1 MRDKLPFMFILLA
14 AILWGTTGTTQALA
28 PEDTHPVG
36 LGAVRLAVGGGFL
49 FLFVLLTRKLSLKN
63 WPFKVTL
70 ISALSMACYQP
81 LFFSAVSMT
90 GVAIG
95 TVIAIGSAP
104 ILSGFIEWRFLK
116 KNPTRKWWG
125 ATGISILGCLLLF
138 MKAGSVQVDV
148 VGVVLALGAGLSF
161 AVYTIVSK
169 ELVQQYSPI
178 SVVAVVFTL
187 SAIMLSPFL
196 FIIDLTSFLSVRGVI
211 VSLHLGLLATGLAYV
226 LFSKGLTAVPSS
238 TAVTLSLAEP
248 LTAALLAVVLVGE
261 RLSIVSWFGIALL
274 FMGIMLLTSGSK
286 VKTGREV
293 KTI

>member
-1 MRDKLPFMFILLA
+1 MKGKLPFLFILLA
-14 AILWGTTGTTQALA
+14 AVLWGTTGTSQALA
-28 PEDTHPVG
+28 PENTHPVG
-36 LGAVRLAVGGGFL
+36 LGAVRLAVGGGSL
-49 FLFVLLTRKLSLKN
+49 LLFVLLTRRLSLKN
-63 WPFKVTL
+63 WPIKVTL
-70 ISALSMACYQP
+70 ISAISMACYQP

-104 ILSGFIEWRFLK
+104 ILAGFIEWSFLK
-116 KNPTRKWWG
+116 KNPTKKWWG

-138 MKAGSVQVDV
+138 MKKGSVQVDV
-148 VGVVLALGAGLSF
+148 IGVILALGAGLSF

-178 SVVAVVFTL
+178 SVVAVVFSL
-187 SAIMLSPFL
+187 SALMLSPFL
-196 FIIDLTSFLSVRGVI
+196 FIIDTSSLLSYRGVV
-211 VSLHLGLLATGLAYV
+211 VSLHLGLLATGVAYV

-261 RLSIVSWFGIALL
+261 RLSVVSWFGIGLL
-274 FMGIMLLTSGSK
+274 FMGILLLTSGSK
-286 VKTGREV
+286 VPSIRKV
-293 KTI
+293 KTT